1 MLNSY
6 GKDPLGLTNYSFL
19 EYCNLPSELKESI
32 ENEIIEN
39 RMPLSMLCAEIS

>member
-6 GKDPLGLTNYSFL
+6 GNDPLGLTNYSFL

-32 ENEIIEN
+32 ENEINFIN
-39 RMPLSMLCAEIS
+39 LLTNKST